1 MSVKCA
7 FLQSMLKR
15 QDMKHIEFT
24 PQDEIEFNRRG
35 VTRAQV
41 TEQINKFINET
52 RAVHLER
59 PCTQSDGIVVLSPAD
74 CHRLLSLFENELKS
88 KIALKFVPASGAA
101 SRMFKH
107 LHNYSREVISD
118 LTEEFILNFQHF
130 PFVEEVK
137 RKISEQGLSLDDIIE
152 KNDWEKIF
160 DFILDPEGL
169 HYDAQLKGMV
179 IFHQYENHVRTA
191 FEEHLHEAIE
201 YARMDDGKCKLHF
214 TIAPQHLER
223 VKEFLIQK
231 SNEFPYQEF
240 EIEYSIQPDST
251 DTVALTKED
260 APVRDPEG
268 NLVFR
273 PAGHGALIHNLQNL
287 EADIIFIKNIDN
299 VTTDRNRADTSFYKK
314 IIAGLLLD
322 LQQEIEHLLVSIE
335 EERTD
340 SLESALEFIQ
350 LWFQPGLPLGMS
362 KTELIKYAVDR
373 LERPLRICGMVR
385 NEGEPGGGPF
395 WVRMTDG
402 HISKQIVERSQVD
415 IHDALQAKILSS
427 STHFNPVDIVCSIKN
442 RKGINYDLSQYID
455 YSTGFISE
463 KFQDGQVIKALE
475 LPGLWNGAMAL
486 WNTIFVEVPVSTF
499 NPVKTVNDLLRP
511 GHQN

>member
-1 MSVKCA
+1 MK
-7 FLQSMLKR
+7 
-15 QDMKHIEFT
+15 DMEFT
-24 PQDEIEFNRRG
+24 DQDEIEFSRRG
-35 VTRAQV
+35 ITSAQIAD
-41 TEQINKFINET
+41 QINKFIHET
-52 RAVHLER
+52 RSVHLER
-59 PCTQSDGIVVLSPAD
+59 PCTEADGIVVLSPAD
-74 CHRLLSLFENELKS
+74 CHRLLSLYENELKS
-88 KIALKFVPASGAA
+88 KTMVKFVPASGAA

-107 LHNYSREVISD
+107 LHNYSSEVISD
-118 LTEEFILNFQHF
+118 LTEEFILNFHHF
-130 PFVEEVK
+130 PFIDEL
-137 RKISEQGLSLDDIIE
+137 RTKISEQGLSLDDIIKE
-152 KNDWEKIF
+152 NDWEKIF
-160 DFILDPEGL
+160 NFILDPDGL

-223 VKEFLIQK
+223 VKEFLLEK
-231 SNEFPYQEF
+231 TNGFPYQEF
-240 EIEYSIQPDST
+240 EIEYSVQSDST
-251 DTVALTKED
+251 DTLALSKED
-260 APVRDPEG
+260 KPVRDHDG
-268 NLVFR
+268 NLIFR
-273 PAGHGALIHNLQNL
+273 PAGHGALIYNLQDL

-299 VTTDRNRADTSFYKK
+299 VTTDRNRADTTFYKK
-314 IIAGLLLD
+314 IIGGLMLNLE
-322 LQQEIEHLLVSIE
+322 QEINDLLAAIE
-335 EERTD
+335 EEQTD
-340 SLESALEFIQ
+340 SLENALEFIQ

-362 KTELIKYAVDR
+362 KPELKKYAIDR

-415 IHDALQAKILSS
+415 IHDTIQAKILGSA
-427 STHFNPVDIVCSIKN
+427 THFNPVDIVCSIKN
-442 RKGINYDLSQYID
+442 RKGVNHDLSRYID